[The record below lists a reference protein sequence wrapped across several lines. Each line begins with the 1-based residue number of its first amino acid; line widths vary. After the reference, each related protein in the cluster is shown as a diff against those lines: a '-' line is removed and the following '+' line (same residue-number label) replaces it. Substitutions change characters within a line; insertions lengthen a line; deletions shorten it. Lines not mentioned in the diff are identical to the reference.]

1 MHLVHTSTRA
11 IYKAA
16 KDQIK
21 PPPGIVRQLSLP
33 LCSSTIL
40 TLGYININ
48 IFLFLFLFIY
58 LFIYFYFYFYLFIYL
73 YPPLLGPKLD
83 GQIVRF
89 KSALN
94 IVKHKKEDK
103 KNAFGI
109 SQHS

>member
-21 PPPGIVRQLSLP
+21 PPPRDCKATQSA
-33 LCSSTIL
+33 
-40 TLGYININ
+40 TLLIHHTNPRLYKYK
-48 IFLFLFLFIY
+48 Y
-58 LFIYFYFYFYLFIYL
+58 LFIFIFILFIYLFIYL